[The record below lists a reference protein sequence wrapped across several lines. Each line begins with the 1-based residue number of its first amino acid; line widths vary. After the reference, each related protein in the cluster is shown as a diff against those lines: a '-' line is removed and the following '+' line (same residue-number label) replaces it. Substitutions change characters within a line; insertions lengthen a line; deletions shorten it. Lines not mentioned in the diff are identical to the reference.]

1 MGFVQRL
8 LASLWYRRS
17 VAIRTGRLD
26 ITHGYALSGNAV
38 VPYVDFVLCVLKSPA
53 SVDSVWHRYAAE
65 RSRGC
70 IAART
75 GRLPYRPLVLFI
87 YTRSFLAA
95 LLFDQWAGYWT
106 TALSLFLGIWMK
118 FGEGSYPI
126 ASKEE
131 LIPVALFALTCFGII
146 SITQALR
153 DALIR
158 LRYAEAE
165 KSLLYDELAHRMQN
179 NLQVVTSLLTLQVR
193 SYANPELRSA
203 LQNAI
208 ARIEVIAGAHRR
220 LQQRQGASVDM
231 QEYLGEICDGLR
243 RLFDDI
249 LPIKLRVDVEP
260 LVMPTDIAV
269 PIGLLVNEL
278 VTNALKHAFPQERGG
293 MVTVSLVR
301 TERGAI
307 ASPA

>member
-1 MGFVQRL
+1 MGSFSGFLPL
-8 LASLWYRRS
+8 LVHTFRCHSDGTTRHYSWLG
-17 VAIRTGRLD
+17 T
-26 ITHGYALSGNAV
+26 LSGNAV

-53 SVDSVWHRYAAE
+53 SVDSVWHHYTAE

-75 GRLPYRPLVLFI
+75 GRLPYRLLVLFI
-87 YTRSFLAA
+87 YTRSFSGSPAVRSMGG
-95 LLFDQWAGYWT
+95 LLDDCIK
-106 TALSLFLGIWMK
+106 LFLGSWMK
-118 FGEGSYPI
+118 FGEGSFPI

-153 DALIR
+153 GALIR
-158 LRYAEAE
+158 LRNAEAE
-165 KSLLYDELAHRMQN
+165 KSLLYDELAHRTQN
-179 NLQVVTSLLTLQVR
+179 NLQVVTSLLTLQAR

-220 LQQRQGASVDM
+220 LQQRHGASVDM
-231 QEYLGEICDGLR
+231 EEYLGEICGGLR

-249 LPIKLRVDVEP
+249 LPIELRVGK
-260 LVMPTDIAV
+260 LLAGA
-269 PIGLLVNEL
+269 PITQNSGLL
-278 VTNALKHAFPQERGG
+278 RG
-293 MVTVSLVR
+293 L
-301 TERGAI
+301 
-307 ASPA
+307 P